1 MKIPELPLN
10 KRFELP
16 AQGSWP
22 ATWHMFDEQDG
33 SANAIRMALAA
44 ERPLLVRGEPG
55 TGKSQLAR
63 AAAEA
68 LGMLFVSEV
77 VHSRTEPQDLQWR
90 FDAISRLGEA
100 QTLAHR
106 KLHNLPKGITDP
118 LDPRLFLNPGVLWW
132 VFGWHSAREQYE
144 RFSRYKGYKPQE
156 PQGWKPNKGFVLL
169 IDEIDK
175 ADADLPNS
183 LLETLGNRSFQIP
196 WLGKTIKQQAEETPS
211 LVIIT
216 TNEERELPPAFIR
229 RCLVLNL
236 AVPDADDELFQ
247 QWLFDRGRVHFP
259 DITVCANMVLEKAAV
274 LLSCDRKKAKKLG
287 VTPPGQAEFFDLVK
301 AVIRLQDDVEEQCN
315 LLNKLGHFAL
325 RKSIAHDK

>member
-10 KRFELP
+10 TRFKLP
-16 AQGSWP
+16 ARSSWP
-22 ATWHMFDEQDG
+22 ETWHIFDPQDG
-33 SANAIRMALAA
+33 SADAIRMALAA

-100 QTLAHR
+100 QMLGRHDVVQP
-106 KLHNLPKGITDP
+106 LPDP

-132 VFGWHSAREQYE
+132 VFGWHSALQQHEN
-144 RFSRYKGYKPQE
+144 FSRYKRYKPDE
-156 PQGWKPNKGFVLL
+156 PKGWTPAKGSVLL

-183 LLETLGNRSFQIP
+183 LLETLGNRSFHIP
-196 WLGKTIKQQAEETPS
+196 WLGEAVGQQADDVPP

-216 TNEERELPPAFIR
+216 TNEERELPSAFIR

-236 AVPDADDELFQ
+236 ELSDHSDTAFQ
-247 QWLFDRGRVHFP
+247 EWLYKRGRVHFP
-259 DITVCANMVLEKAAV
+259 EATECDDQVLERAAV
-274 LLSCDRKKAKKLG
+274 LLTKDRKDAKKQG
-287 VTPPGQAEFFDLVK
+287 VTPPGQAEFIDLVR
-301 AVIRLQDDVEEQCN
+301 AVTRLKDNVQEQCD
-315 LLNKLGHFAL
+315 LLDDISHFAL
-325 RKSIAHDK
+325 KKHR

>member
-10 KRFELP
+10 TRFRLP
-16 AQGSWP
+16 ARGSWP
-22 ATWHMFDEQDG
+22 ETWHIFDGQDS
-33 SANAIRMALAA
+33 SADAIRMALAA

-100 QTLAHR
+100 QTLGRNDVAR
-106 KLHNLPKGITDP
+106 PLPEGIDDP

-132 VFGWHSAREQYE
+132 VFGWHSALKQHEQHS
-144 RFSRYKGYKPQE
+144 RHKRYKPTE
-156 PQGWKPNKGFVLL
+156 PQGWTPAKGSVLL

-183 LLETLGNRSFQIP
+183 LLETLGNRSFHIP
-196 WLGKTIKQQAEETPS
+196 WLGDTVGQQADDALP

-216 TNEERELPPAFIR
+216 TNEERELPSAFVR

-236 AVPDADDELFQ
+236 ELPDHSDTAFQ
-247 QWLFDRGRVHFP
+247 EWLCKRGRVHFP
-259 DITVCANMVLEKAAV
+259 DKVVCDDAVLEKSAI
-274 LLSCDRKKAKKLG
+274 LLTHDRKEAKKQG
-287 VTPPGQAEFFDLVK
+287 VTPPGQAEFIDLVR
-301 AVIRLQDDVEEQCN
+301 AVIRLKDNVQEQCD
-315 LLNKLGHFAL
+315 LLDEIGHFAL
-325 RKSIAHDK
+325 KKYR